1 MATLSQT
8 ILSDQ
13 REKAEM
19 LILNKQVCILLL
31 LIIVVICAV
40 QLQRTSERTSLV
52 DDAMFRTHENMNH
65 ERHTETTC
73 PQCLLRDTGV
83 TKGEAVVREAVN
95 PEIVQQFEQARTL
108 YNRFYKGTP
117 KEINSRGYRIPFYD
131 RPPASDAFSTEG
143 GAFASPDNPQFS
155 DMKIFPARYN
165 TAFRIS
171 GDTFD
176 NISGDALIDKISD
189 IFLLQTEAAKK
200 TLDFQVAGSRTGSIG
215 TVLTATT
222 GANGTITFT
231 TTVAAGDTWG
241 SYKVKDGARLN
252 IINGTTNAVRG
263 AVAIVVDPG
272 GRYNCLLHS

>member
-1 MATLSQT
+1 
-8 ILSDQ
+8 
-13 REKAEM
+13 
-19 LILNKQVCILLL
+19 
-31 LIIVVICAV
+31 
-40 QLQRTSERTSLV
+40 
-52 DDAMFRTHENMNH
+52 
-65 ERHTETTC
+65 
-73 PQCLLRDTGV
+73 
-83 TKGEAVVREAVN
+83 
-95 PEIVQQFEQARTL
+95 
-108 YNRFYKGTP
+108 
-117 KEINSRGYRIPFYD
+117 
-131 RPPASDAFSTEG
+131 
-143 GAFASPDNPQFS
+143 
-155 DMKIFPARYN
+155 MKIFPARYN

-231 TTVAAGDTWG
+231 VTVATGDTWG
-241 SYKVKDGARLN
+241 SYKIKDGARLN

-272 GRYNCLLHS
+272 GNNRATNVVTFDQVPAGTVAGDYVVHEGSVLKAPHGLKDLISNDTGEVQGQLRSRHPHLKSVVLNAAAQRLQVALLVEIHYSLRYRSDDMSNVVIMSSPTQVAAYMSNGYNLIRFNDTPGVMKMDFKGVEFG